1 MARLQNDLVPD
12 KELEMVKNY
21 ILGNMLNMV
30 DGPFRVADV
39 VRTMVLNKMPY
50 STFDKLIHTVNTV
63 STQELR
69 DLAQKYLTTDDMW
82 EVTVG

>member
-1 MARLQNDLVPD
+1 
-12 KELEMVKNY
+12 
-21 ILGNMLNMV
+21 MV

-39 VRTMVLNKMPY
+39 VRTMVLNNMPY
-50 STFDKLIHTVNTV
+50 TTFDKLINTVNTV

-82 EVTVG
+82 EVTAG